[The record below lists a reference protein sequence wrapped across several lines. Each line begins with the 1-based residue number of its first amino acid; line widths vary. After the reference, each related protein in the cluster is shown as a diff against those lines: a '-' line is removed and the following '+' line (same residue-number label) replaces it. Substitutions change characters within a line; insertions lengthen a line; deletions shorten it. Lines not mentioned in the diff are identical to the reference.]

1 MTEILII
8 PDEILTNKIYYIR
21 GTKVMFDHDL
31 ATLYNVETKVLKQA
45 VKRNIQRFPLDFMF
59 EMTRKELVLLKSQGE
74 ASAEDGHGGLRYL
87 PFCFTEAGIA
97 MLSSVLKSER
107 AIQVNIQII
116 RIFIKI
122 RVLFADQT
130 VLRLEIERIKNEMNK
145 QGKNVDLIF
154 HYFDELSKKVDK
166 MEEQKQQQAPRKRI
180 GFKSEDF

>member
-1 MTEILII
+1 
-8 PDEILTNKIYYIR
+8 
-21 GTKVMFDHDL
+21 
-31 ATLYNVETKVLKQA
+31 
-45 VKRNIQRFPLDFMF
+45 
-59 EMTRKELVLLKSQGE
+59 
-74 ASAEDGHGGLRYL
+74 
-87 PFCFTEAGIA
+87 

-122 RVLFADQT
+122 QVLFTDQT
-130 VLRLEIERIKNEMNK
+130 ELRLEIERIKNEMNK

-166 MEEQKQQQAPRKRI
+166 MEEQKQQHAPRKRI

>member
-1 MTEILII
+1 MAEISII

-45 VKRNIQRFPLDFMF
+45 VKRNIERFPEDFMF
-59 EMTRKELVLLKSQGE
+59 EMTRKELTLLKSQINTPT
-74 ASAEDGHGGLRYL
+74 EDGHGGQRYL

-107 AIQVNIQII
+107 AILVNIQII

-122 RVLFADQT
+122 RVLFTDHT
-130 VLRLEIERIKNEMNK
+130 ELRLEIERIKNEMHK

-154 HYFDELSKKVDK
+154 HYFDELSKKIDK
-166 MEEQKQQQAPRKRI
+166 MDEQKQEPAPRKRI